1 MHRRP
6 FLAGTAPFAIFL
18 SAIVL
23 MPLRAFAQPQT
34 PPAGPECSTSFPGE
48 EYQTIVVRRIDG
60 KTCVVDPSYDK
71 GGIDSLHTDLAGY
84 ASWDVCNLCGEDV
97 DVSLVGSSPY
107 SLTQLFQT
115 FYPALTADNE
125 SRRDNIKTGQ
135 WGAFHGR
142 ATNDSTYANTS
153 NKYTIRVKPS
163 SEMVWQTWDPELQ
176 IDEGGLVPRLL
187 TGTGLM
193 WILALIVGLII
204 GFILGR
210 RRTAT

>member
-1 MHRRP
+1 MHRSPFRP
-6 FLAGTAPFAIFL
+6 GTVVFTVLLVAML
-18 SAIVL
+18 SI
-23 MPLRAFAQPQT
+23 PSRAWAQPQP
-34 PPAGPECSTSFPGE
+34 PPAGPECSTSYPGD
-48 EYQTIVVRRIDG
+48 EYQTIVVRKVDG
-60 KTCVVDPSYDK
+60 KTCVVDPTYDK
-71 GGIDSLHTDLAGY
+71 GGISSLHTYLDAY

-97 DVSLVGSSPY
+97 DVTLVDASPY

-115 FYPALTADNE
+115 FYPPLTADNE
-125 SRRDNIKTGQ
+125 SRRDNIHQGQ

-142 ATNDSTYANTS
+142 ATNNSTYANRP

-163 SEMVWQTWDPELQ
+163 SGMIWQTWDPELQ

-193 WILALIVGLII
+193 WILALIVALII

-210 RRTAT
+210 RRTAA